1 MILRTASKIV
11 RGLVEIVIIIIIALI
26 LSAVVRAFLVETY
39 EVPTGSME
47 PTIEVGDRILSQ
59 RVSYYK
65 GTPERGDIVTFSD
78 PVEPDRTLVKR
89 TIAVAGDTVDIS
101 GGFLYINGELQV
113 EDYVHGQPTEELDSY
128 DASLTISYPY
138 TIPDGYIW
146 VMGDNRTNSA
156 DSRYFGPVKESS
168 VSGKVFFRYWP
179 FERFGKVG

>member
-1 MILRTASKIV
+1 MILRTASKVI
-11 RGLVEIVIIIIIALI
+11 RGVVEVVIIIIIALI
-26 LSAVVRAFLVETY
+26 LSAIVRAFLVETY

-47 PTIEVGDRILSQ
+47 PTIAVGDRILSQ

-65 GTPERGDIVTFSD
+65 GTPEPGDIVTFSD

-101 GGFLYINGELQV
+101 GGNLYINGELQS
-113 EDYVHGQPTEELDSY
+113 EEYVHGQPTYPLASY

-179 FERFGKVG
+179 FARFGKL